1 MNNHTI
7 EIDDAPV
14 YFVDDINSD
23 EEQSDPE
30 LYSSSSMASGS
41 ADTLASSE
49 VHGKCFF
56 FSHIETRVQI
66 FHAGCT
72 EYFQE
77 VNGRMFPSDVNVA
90 INLPTDSAEIQRCI
104 NHHKVM
110 KMLLRSNYWGPVQQV
125 LAPTPGERERKH
137 VLDMVTAEGSWV
149 QEMAQQFPH
158 VDFLSIDNVPL
169 TTHVAR
175 SNIVFEVY
183 DLYNGIAAPDA
194 SFDMVHMRQVT
205 AHLRNPKDLIR
216 DVHRI
221 LKPGGL
227 LLFGDSELDAF
238 DGLDPESPAG
248 DKLPGLTTGFD
259 IVRRGL
265 AHQGVH
271 VYLWRELPKL
281 LSPQSDLWASRRGA
295 DQDKQVG
302 FRNIRHKA
310 HILPGNTWP
319 EDAYSKELGR
329 LAGPTWKGM
338 WKSMEVP
345 LQMFG
350 MEPDL
355 ARQIVQG
362 AVDDIDRTDVAVAI
376 KFHTVYAF
384 KI

>member
-1 MNNHTI
+1 MDNSI
-7 EIDDAPV
+7 EMDGAPV
-14 YFVDDINSD
+14 YFVDDIDSD
-23 EEQSDPE
+23 DERSDPE

-41 ADTLASSE
+41 AETLASSE
-49 VHGKCFF
+49 VHSKYY
-56 FSHIETRVQI
+56 
-66 FHAGCT
+66 FH
-72 EYFQE
+72 E
-77 VNGRMFPSDVNVA
+77 VKGRMFPSDANVA
-90 INLPTDSAEIQRCI
+90 INLPTDSTEIQRCI
-104 NHHKVM
+104 DHHKVI
-110 KMLLRSNYWGPVQQV
+110 KMLLGSNYWGPVQQV
-125 LAPTPGERERKH
+125 LAPTPGEGERKQ
-137 VLDMVTAEGSWV
+137 VLDMVTAEGSWA

-169 TTHVAR
+169 MAHVPR

-194 SFDMVHMRQVT
+194 SFDMVHMRQAT

-216 DVHRI
+216 DIYRI

-227 LLFGDSELDAF
+227 FLFGDSELNAF

-259 IVRRGL
+259 LVRQGL
-265 AHQGVH
+265 AQQGVH
-271 VYLWRELPKL
+271 TYLWRELPRL
-281 LSPQSDLWASRRGA
+281 LSPESDLWASRQLV

-302 FRNIRHKA
+302 FRNIQHKA
-310 HILPGNTWP
+310 HILPANTWP
-319 EDAYSKELGR
+319 QDACSRKLGR
-329 LAGPTWKGM
+329 LAGSTWKSM

-345 LQMFG
+345 FQMFG

-355 ARQIVQG
+355 AKRIVQD
-362 AVDDIDRTDVAVAI
+362 AVDDINRTDVAVAA